1 MQGFEL
7 WSSQWSSKCSGLL
20 SHLSSPSCLESYLL
34 HLLSYSLRAQWL
46 PYKIR
51 SCYLFASKK
60 KKERETALLSILALS
75 LSSITASP
83 TLPSSPEYPWL
94 IFSTRGPTSCV
105 YMPLFIC
112 FLSVPGLFLSLP
124 PLHAIRFQGAVKC
137 DFLHEVL
144 TDFQQKMPYQSLPL
158 VVRAFCLFSDIPV
171 STLPYIVLSYM
182 MCSSFLLTT
191 EWRGKRFICSHLF
204 TESLIYNRG
213 SQKWAS

>member
-51 SCYLFASKK
+51 SCYLFAQKK
-60 KKERETALLSILALS
+60 KKRQLSILALS

-105 YMPLFIC
+105 YMPFFIY

-124 PLHAIRFQGAVKC
+124 PLKC
-137 DFLHEVL
+137 HPFSRCSQILLPVWSFNWFPAENTISVAS
-144 TDFQQKMPYQSLPL
+144 FGCQSL
-158 VVRAFCLFSDIPV
+158 LFILWHPSLH
-171 STLPYIVLSYM
+171 SALH
-182 MCSSFLLTT
+182 CS
-191 EWRGKRFICSHLF
+191 
-204 TESLIYNRG
+204 
-213 SQKWAS
+213 